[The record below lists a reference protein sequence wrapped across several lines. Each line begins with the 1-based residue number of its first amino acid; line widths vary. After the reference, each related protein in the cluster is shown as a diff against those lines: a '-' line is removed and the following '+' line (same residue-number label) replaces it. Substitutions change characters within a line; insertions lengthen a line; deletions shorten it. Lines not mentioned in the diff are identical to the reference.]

1 MERRGSV
8 LFLAAA
14 AIGAPTFGLLAAL
27 PAVPGLV
34 MFWVMQ
40 RRLDRFRRPELALL
54 ACLVVLEVGLGISL
68 GIAHGPRVFLL
79 PMLIMPV
86 LLASVVFPVRVAV
99 LAVIFGTQ
107 VLIGVALI
115 FDLSA
120 IREMPF
126 ALLYPLA
133 VMIAGS
139 GIAMVVAG
147 LDVSTR
153 GTAIVD
159 PLTEL
164 PNRMALRARVA
175 ELEHQSRVARR
186 PIALIVGDPDR
197 FKVINDERGHAT
209 GDAVLRELA
218 ARMRANLPA
227 GASAYRLGGEEFVVL
242 VSDADVGTGA
252 SVAEQMRDGDRQPR
266 DRGTRRED
274 VLRGRRERRRR
285 AVRVQPALR
294 AGGPRALRG
303 QARRWQP
310 RAHVA
315 ARGPRAPRPTTATAW
330 SRARTRAPTS
340 PTSSTNSTAARRRC
354 RTAPAATSDGAGHA
368 LTPIVTGDAAEAEVG
383 ERWERWNAKEHAATG
398 NWLVK
403 DEVQRRQL
411 LELNRALREK
421 AKAAFLIGFAVG
433 GLSAVQYG
441 WQILVPPAVMAVIY
455 VLIEHHIER
464 FRHPEYALGL
474 GWIGLQTSF
483 LLSGLLAN
491 NPMLFAFPLLLVLV
505 IGSSAVFPPRG
516 VVIGLGLTVAIMF
529 VVGFAEDPSLVLEA
543 PGVLAFDL
551 ALLISVG
558 ALGATIGR
566 STIEYRDLG
575 IVDQLTGLFNRGA
588 LVSRVAELTHR
599 SSRDAAPVAL
609 IVADVDRFKAINDSY
624 GHATGDVVLREIGY
638 RVRKNLRA
646 FESAY
651 RIGGEEFVILLDEV
665 DWAHAES
672 VALRLRESIR
682 EEPIDGVHTTVSF
695 GLAATKPGEPF
706 DYDALFKAADAALY
720 AAKRAGGDNVFA
732 SDGMMLSGVLPG
744 VPVVPPGRE
753 RGGTAAGR
761 DRRLSARADPTASS
775 ETRWSG
781 AQTASRSGAAGARRS
796 DGRERCGP
804 RRSRPRARRCAR
816 ECAAATTAPTSS
828 SRRAVPSARAPAAH
842 ARCSRR
848 SPRRARHRS
857 RAP

>member
-1 MERRGSV
+1 M
-8 LFLAAA
+8 LFLGAA

-27 PAVPGLV
+27 PPVPGLV

-40 RRLDRFRRPELALL
+40 RHLDRLRRPELALL

-107 VLIGVALI
+107 VLLAVALI

-133 VMIAGS
+133 VMVAGS

-147 LDVSTR
+147 LDVTTR

-227 GASAYRLGGEEFVVL
+227 GASVYRLGGEEFVVL

-252 SVAEQMRDGDRQPR
+252 SVAEQMRDAIGNRAIEGLGVRMSFGVAANDAGEPFEFSQLFGQADR
-266 DRGTRRED
+266 
-274 VLRGRRERRRR
+274 
-285 AVRVQPALR
+285 ALYEAKR
-294 AGGPRALRG
+294 AGGNRVRMWPLAAPRAAHDNGQRMVAGAHEGADLAHLEHEFDRRG
-303 QARRWQP
+303 VP
-310 RAHVA
+310 LPNGTGSH
-315 ARGPRAPRPTTATAW
+315 G
-330 SRARTRAPTS
+330 
-340 PTSSTNSTAARRRC
+340 
-354 RTAPAATSDGAGHA
+354 DGAGQA
-368 LTPIVTGDAAEAEVG
+368 LAPVVTGDTAEAQVG

-421 AKAAFLIGFAVG
+421 AKAAFLVGFAVG

-441 WQILVPPAVMAVIY
+441 WQILLPPALMAVIY

-464 FRHPEYALGL
+464 FRRPEYALGL

-491 NPMLFAFPLLLVLV
+491 NPMLFAAPLLLVLV

-599 SSRDAAPVAL
+599 SSRDAAPIAL

-732 SDGMMLSGVLPG
+732 SDGMMLSGGLSG
-744 VPVVPPGRE
+744 VPVVPLDASE
-753 RGGTAAGR
+753 AGR
-761 DRRLSARADPTASS
+761 PPV
-775 ETRWSG
+775 ETG
-781 AQTASRSGAAGARRS
+781 A
-796 DGRERCGP
+796 
-804 RRSRPRARRCAR
+804 
-816 ECAAATTAPTSS
+816 
-828 SRRAVPSARAPAAH
+828 
-842 ARCSRR
+842 
-848 SPRRARHRS
+848 
-857 RAP
+857 

>member
-1 MERRGSV
+1 MFVQLLSCRDDAERGRLLDLSRRLRPMERRGSV

-27 PAVPGLV
+27 PAIPGLA
-34 MFWVMQ
+34 MFWGMQ
-40 RRLDRFRRPELALL
+40 TRLDRFRRPELALL
-54 ACLVVLEVGLGISL
+54 SCLVVLEVGLGISL

-79 PMLIMPV
+79 PLLIMPV
-86 LLASVVFPVRVAV
+86 LLASVVFPVRVAALV
-99 LAVIFGTQ
+99 TIFGTQ
-107 VLIGVALI
+107 VLIAVALI

-133 VMIAGS
+133 VMVAGS

-218 ARMRANLPA
+218 ARMRANLPS
-227 GASAYRLGGEEFVVL
+227 GASVYRLGGEEFVVL
-242 VSDADVGTGA
+242 VSDADVGVGA
-252 SVAEQMRDGDRQPR
+252 SVAEQMRDAIGNRAIEGLGVRMSFGVAANDAGEPFEFSQLFGQADR
-266 DRGTRRED
+266 
-274 VLRGRRERRRR
+274 
-285 AVRVQPALR
+285 ALYEAKH
-294 AGGPRALRG
+294 AGGNRVRMWPLAGPGGALSNG
-303 QARRWQP
+303 HGVVAGAHEGADLAHLEHEFDRRD
-310 RAHVA
+310 
-315 ARGPRAPRPTTATAW
+315 GPLLDTADDHGEAP
-330 SRARTRAPTS
+330 S
-340 PTSSTNSTAARRRC
+340 
-354 RTAPAATSDGAGHA
+354 H
-368 LTPIVTGDAAEAEVG
+368 AAEADVG

-441 WQILVPPAVMAVIY
+441 WQILVPPAVMAAIY

-483 LLSGLLAN
+483 LASGLLAN
-491 NPMLFAFPLLLVLV
+491 NPMIFAAPLLLLLV

-516 VVIGLGLTVAIMF
+516 VVIGVALTLAIMC
-529 VVGFAEDPSLVLEA
+529 VVGFAEDAPLVLEA
-543 PGVLAFDL
+543 PGALAFYL

-558 ALGATIGR
+558 TLGATIGR

-575 IVDQLTGLFNRGA
+575 VVDQLTGLFNRGA
-588 LVSRVAELTHR
+588 LVSRVAELEHR
-599 SSRDAAPVAL
+599 STKEAAPVAL
-609 IVADVDRFKAINDSY
+609 IVADVDRFKTINDSY
-624 GHATGDVVLREIGY
+624 GHATGDAVLREIGY

-651 RIGGEEFVILLDEV
+651 RIGGEEFVILLNEV
-665 DWAHAES
+665 DWEHAES

-682 EEPIDGVHTTVSF
+682 EAPINGVHTTVSF
-695 GLAATKPGEPF
+695 GLAATKPGEAL
-706 DYDALFKAADAALY
+706 DYDALFKAADGALY

-732 SDGMMLSGVLPG
+732 SDGMMLSGALAD
-744 VPVVPPGRE
+744 VPVVPL
-753 RGGTAAGR
+753 GTTEAGR
-761 DRRLSARADPTASS
+761 PPV
-775 ETRWSG
+775 ETG
-781 AQTASRSGAAGARRS
+781 A
-796 DGRERCGP
+796 
-804 RRSRPRARRCAR
+804 
-816 ECAAATTAPTSS
+816 
-828 SRRAVPSARAPAAH
+828 
-842 ARCSRR
+842 
-848 SPRRARHRS
+848 
-857 RAP
+857 

>member
-8 LFLAAA
+8 LFLVAA
-14 AIGAPTFGLLAAL
+14 AIGVPTFGLLAAL
-27 PAVPGLV
+27 PAIPGLA

-40 RRLDRFRRPELALL
+40 TRLDRLRRPELALL
-54 ACLVVLEVGLGISL
+54 ACLVVLEVGLGISI
-68 GIAHGPRVFLL
+68 GIAHGPRAFLL
-79 PMLIMPV
+79 PLLIMPV
-86 LLASVVFPVRVAV
+86 LLASVVFPVRVAA

-120 IREMPF
+120 IRERPF

-139 GIAMVVAG
+139 GIAMVVAS

-175 ELEHQSRVARR
+175 ELEHQSRVSRR

-197 FKVINDERGHAT
+197 FKVINDKRGHAT

-218 ARMRANLPA
+218 ARMRASLPS

-242 VSDADVGTGA
+242 VSDADVGAGA
-252 SVAEQMRDGDRQPR
+252 SVAEEIRSAIGDRAIEGLGVRMSFGVAANDAGEPFEFSQLFGQA
-266 DRGTRRED
+266 DRALYEAKHAGGNRVRMWPLAAPDTAATNGHGVAVGAHDGADLAHLEHEFDRREPPLLD
-274 VLRGRRERRRR
+274 GVEGRDD
-285 AVRVQPALR
+285 AV
-294 AGGPRALRG
+294 
-303 QARRWQP
+303 
-310 RAHVA
+310 
-315 ARGPRAPRPTTATAW
+315 
-330 SRARTRAPTS
+330 
-340 PTSSTNSTAARRRC
+340 
-354 RTAPAATSDGAGHA
+354 GHA
-368 LTPIVTGDAAEAEVG
+368 LATMVTGDAAETEVG

-411 LELNRALREK
+411 LELNRVLREK

-483 LLSGLLAN
+483 LASGLLAN
-491 NPMLFAFPLLLVLV
+491 NPMIFAAPLLLVLL

-516 VVIGLGLTVAIMF
+516 VVIGVGLTVAIMF
-529 VVGFAEDPSLVLEA
+529 VVGFAEDAPLVLEA
-543 PGVLAFDL
+543 PGVLAFYL
-551 ALLISVG
+551 ALVISVG
-558 ALGATIGR
+558 TLGATIGR

-599 SSRDAAPVAL
+599 STRDTVPVAL

-624 GHATGDVVLREIGY
+624 GHATGDAVLREIGY

-651 RIGGEEFVILLDEV
+651 RIGGEEFVILLDAV
-665 DWAHAES
+665 DWEHAES

-682 EEPIDGVHTTVSF
+682 EAPINGVHTTVSF

-706 DYDALFKAADAALY
+706 DYDALFKAADGALY

-732 SDGMMLSGVLPG
+732 CEGMMLSGALPD
-744 VPVVPPGRE
+744 VPVVPL
-753 RGGTAAGR
+753 GTTEAGR
-761 DRRLSARADPTASS
+761 PPV
-775 ETRWSG
+775 ETG
-781 AQTASRSGAAGARRS
+781 A
-796 DGRERCGP
+796 
-804 RRSRPRARRCAR
+804 
-816 ECAAATTAPTSS
+816 
-828 SRRAVPSARAPAAH
+828 
-842 ARCSRR
+842 
-848 SPRRARHRS
+848 
-857 RAP
+857 